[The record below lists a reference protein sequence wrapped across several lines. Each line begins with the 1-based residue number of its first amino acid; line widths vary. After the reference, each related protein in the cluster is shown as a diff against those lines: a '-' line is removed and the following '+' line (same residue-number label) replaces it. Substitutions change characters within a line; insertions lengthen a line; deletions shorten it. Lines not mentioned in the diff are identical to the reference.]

1 MSTKTQQNCSMCGQP
16 VKTAFGAI
24 AMRKAPLV
32 CRRCF
37 GETTY
42 NVVPVWSQNVGLPDS
57 ASTDS

>member
-1 MSTKTQQNCSMCGQP
+1 MCGQP

>member
-1 MSTKTQQNCSMCGQP
+1 MSTKTQQKCSVCGQS

-42 NVVPVWSQNVGLPDS
+42 SVTPVWTQNVGIKEK
-57 ASTDS
+57 STEGA